1 MRTRNAEKEEL
12 VRREAIE
19 MLVRDGFQGF
29 SMNKLAQVCGISVA
43 TLYIYYRDKNDL
55 IKKIGARIGKQ
66 FMVKTLQG
74 FDPEMSFAEGLKK
87 QWENRAAFAIKYPRE
102 VACYE
107 IIRHSKHG
115 DDIVE
120 ESLKGF
126 KKTMGDF
133 THNAIKNKELVS
145 VPVEVF
151 WSIAYGPLYTLLRFH
166 EEGKSIGGRPFKFSK
181 KIMEETF
188 LLVLKSLTP
197 LGSY

>member
-1 MRTRNAEKEEL
+1 MRTRNTEKEDL

-19 MLVRDGFQGF
+19 MLVREGFQGF
-29 SMNKLAQVCGISVA
+29 SMNRLAQACGISVA
-43 TLYIYYRDKNDL
+43 TLYIYYQDKDDL
-55 IKKIGARIGKQ
+55 IQKIGAEIGRQ
-66 FMVKTLQG
+66 FMAKTLQD
-74 FDPEMSFAEGLKK
+74 FDPKMSFAAGLKK
-87 QWENRAAFAIKYPRE
+87 QWENRAAFAIKFPRE

-107 IIRHSKHG
+107 IIRRSRHG

-126 KKTMGDF
+126 KTTMGYF
-133 THNAIKNKELVS
+133 MYNAVKNKELVAVS
-145 VPVEVF
+145 VEVF

-188 LLVLKSLTP
+188 QFVLKSLTP
-197 LGSY
+197 

>member
-12 VRREAIE
+12 VRQEAIE

-29 SMNKLAQVCGISVA
+29 SMNRLAQASGISVA
-43 TLYIYYRDKNDL
+43 TLYIYYRDKDDL
-55 IKKIGARIGKQ
+55 IQKIGAEIGKQ
-66 FMVKTLQG
+66 FMAKTLQG

-87 QWENRAAFAIKYPRE
+87 QWENRVAFAMKFPKE

-107 IIRHSKHG
+107 IIRRSRHG

-126 KKTMGDF
+126 KATMGNF
-133 THNAIKNKELVS
+133 THNAIKNKELVPVS
-145 VPVEVF
+145 VEVF
-151 WSIAYGPLYTLLRFH
+151 WSMAYGPLYTLLRFH

-181 KIMEETF
+181 KTMDETF
-188 LLVLKSLTP
+188 QLVLKSLTP
-197 LGSY
+197 